1 MSASHGFC
9 LSKGRCL
16 YDDRLDDNRV
26 AMVGRQT
33 EEFDL
38 IPHPSW
44 NKLRE
49 GGTVNAISLSKLG
62 LAVRASEEQRSASGV
77 RGRRDKLDGGGA
89 PLARTARAH
98 PVAAFA
104 VHARKSNSIE

>member
-1 MSASHGFC
+1 MGPGHGFC

-16 YDDRLDDNRV
+16 YDDRLDDNGV

-49 GGTVNAISLSKLG
+49 GGAVNSISLSKLG
-62 LAVRASEEQRSASGV
+62 LAARASEEQRLGEWGPWSPGQA
-77 RGRRDKLDGGGA
+77 GRWRC
-89 PLARTARAH
+89 PLG
-98 PVAAFA
+98 
-104 VHARKSNSIE
+104 

>member
-62 LAVRASEEQRSASGV
+62 LAVRASESNLGEWGPWSPGQG
-77 RGRRDKLDGGGA
+77 GRGA

-98 PVAAFA
+98 PVAALA
-104 VHARKSNSIE
+104 VHARESNSIE

>member
-1 MSASHGFC
+1 MGASHGFC

-44 NKLRE
+44 SKLRE
-49 GGTVNAISLSKLG
+49 DGAVNAISLSKLG
-62 LAVRASEEQRSASGV
+62 LAVRASEEQRLGEWGPWSPGQG
-77 RGRRDKLDGGGA
+77 GRWRC
-89 PLARTARAH
+89 PLG
-98 PVAAFA
+98 
-104 VHARKSNSIE
+104 